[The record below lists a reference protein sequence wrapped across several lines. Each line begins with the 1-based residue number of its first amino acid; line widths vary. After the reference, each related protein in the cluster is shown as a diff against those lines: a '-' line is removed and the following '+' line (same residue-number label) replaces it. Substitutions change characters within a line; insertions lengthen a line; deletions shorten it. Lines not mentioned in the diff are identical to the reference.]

1 MNESNQF
8 DWLYFYKELSDIL
21 LQYKSNRRELIEKIK
36 NIYEITGINL
46 LTLEKDNQIVDIDSF
61 TFFRNEAGRYRIC

>member
-46 LTLEKDNQIVDIDSF
+46 LTLEKDNQIVDIDPF